1 MELVLTKNNEVVI
14 KALSLYFCEPAEGAS
29 LRKNLNFLL
38 NFAQSLKSSDYHS
51 TKGVFNF

>member
-1 MELVLTKNNEVVI
+1 MELVLTKNNAVVI
-14 KALSLYFCEPAEGAS
+14 KAFSLYFCEPAEGAS